1 MAVLALDIGGTK
13 IAAAAFTE
21 TGGKLLGDTVPLGGR
36 AGAEVGALAVDML
49 QRTREHVRAA
59 GHEVDAVGAIIP
71 GIWHAA
77 RGRAWAPNIPGWD
90 DYPLLE
96 QLQLAAGQDVPVRV
110 DSDRAGYILGE
121 TWLGAARGCR
131 DAVCIA
137 IGTGIG
143 AGIMVDGR
151 VLRGARDI
159 AGAVG
164 WMALDR
170 PHLPGY
176 ASVGCFEHHASGPG
190 IVKVARDR
198 LAASGAAS
206 AAGAAS
212 ALRDREADLTT
223 ADVFEAAAAGDVIA
237 AGVID
242 EAVEFW
248 GMAAANFV
256 SVFDPE
262 VVVFAGGVFGPAAR
276 YIDRIREVALRW
288 AQPISM
294 PQVPVTVSGL
304 GGDAGLLGA
313 GHLALRA
320 LQSDPTATG

>member
-1 MAVLALDIGGTK
+1 
-13 IAAAAFTE
+13 
-21 TGGKLLGDTVPLGGR
+21 
-36 AGAEVGALAVDML
+36 
-49 QRTREHVRAA
+49 
-59 GHEVDAVGAIIP
+59 
-71 GIWHAA
+71 
-77 RGRAWAPNIPGWD
+77 
-90 DYPLLE
+90 
-96 QLQLAAGQDVPVRV
+96 
-110 DSDRAGYILGE
+110 
-121 TWLGAARGCR
+121 
-131 DAVCIA
+131 
-137 IGTGIG
+137 
-143 AGIMVDGR
+143 MVEGR

-190 IVKVARDR
+190 IVRVARDR
-198 LAASGAAS
+198 LAASEVS
-206 AAGAAS
+206 GAAS
-212 ALRDREADLTT
+212 ALRGREADLTT
-223 ADVFEAAAAGDVIA
+223 ADVFEAAAANDVLA

-242 EAVEFW
+242 DAVEFW

-262 VVVFAGGVFGPAAR
+262 VIIFAGGVFGPAAR
-276 YIDRIREVALRW
+276 YIDRIREIALRW

-313 GHLALRA
+313 GYLALRA